1 MDMTNITTFKRTT
14 FQGSQTTFLVKAF
27 RLSACFLIIFALLP
41 QTGFAQ
47 SLADGANAIEQAAT
61 DIETYF
67 DPISNVIF
75 AIATII
81 AILGA
86 VRVYTKWSMGDP
98 DVMSSAAGWFGSA
111 IFLIASV
118 AIVKS
123 FFGIG

>member
-1 MDMTNITTFKRTT
+1 MNIQQFRPDGLCPMPLSTFSKLLKTPMCLLLALVLAPQLG
-14 FQGSQTTFLVKAF
+14 FSQD
-27 RLSACFLIIFALLP
+27 
-41 QTGFAQ
+41 
-47 SLADGANAIEQAAT
+47 LAAGASAIEQAAT

-111 IFLIASV
+111 IFLIAAV